1 MSESSMNLL
10 TSPIVPSPRLN
21 VSPSQAGRANET
33 YQKPRIKTGLNLA
46 TVYTVSRQATGAVEQ
61 WYLLVLIDFTYVRA
75 VETRRIQT
83 RQDTNCISNFF
94 TYVCRMDK
102 PRINFVQ
109 L

>member
-46 TVYTVSRQATGAVEQ
+46 TVSRQATGAVEQ
-61 WYLLVLIDFTYVRA
+61 CGIYSYTVHT
-75 VETRRIQT
+75 
-83 RQDTNCISNFF
+83 S
-94 TYVCRMDK
+94 
-102 PRINFVQ
+102 
-109 L
+109 